1 MAWLATAPNA
11 CACGHATSPLHPAS
25 KPGSAPRRRVDAW
38 LGWKRP
44 QGGLEAVRTGETV
57 SVLKTRFSS
66 RGITRARKTRESSLN
81 QGANRSVDCASLTR
95 SCFHRHILLLLL
107 QETLVQILMSW
118 NEAIYG
124 YIYIYMLRSR
134 RSRSQQ
140 YWSSHI

>member
-1 MAWLATAPNA
+1 M
-11 CACGHATSPLHPAS
+11 
-25 KPGSAPRRRVDAW
+25 DAW

-124 YIYIYMLRSR
+124 YIYICYVADVAVV
-134 RSRSQQ
+134 
-140 YWSSHI
+140 SSTGLLTSETQLQNVNAQLSLESDK